1 MTAEARGGIRL
12 DVRRRWIAAGA
23 AVVILV
29 GVAAM
34 MIGRE
39 LITPDP
45 VPSDPPARAADEP
58 ARAADDLVAFDDP
71 ARGISISYPPGWRR
85 VASDDPAVVLLA
97 EGDGASML
105 VRTAD
110 LGVEIGDLDTAK
122 EISDDLVRAGQPK
135 LLRPPKQVTLGGLPG
150 YLYLYTFPDAST
162 GQRGAHAHYFLFR
175 GHTLI
180 TIVFQTV
187 PAEGFAELAPLFDR
201 IGETLR
207 ANPG

>member
-1 MTAEARGGIRL
+1 VTAQARGGVRL
-12 DVRRRWIAAGA
+12 PAGRRWIAAGA
-23 AVVILV
+23 AAILLL
-29 GVAAM
+29 GVAAV

-39 LITPDP
+39 LISPAPPDP
-45 VPSDPPARAADEP
+45 PPAQ
-58 ARAADDLVAFDDP
+58 AADDLVAFDDP
-71 ARGISISYPPGWRR
+71 ARGISISHPLGWRR

-135 LLRPPKQVTLGGLPG
+135 LLRPAKQVTLGGLPG
-150 YLYLYTFPDAST
+150 YLYLYTFPDAAT

-175 GHTLI
+175 GQTLI

-187 PAEGFAELAPLFDR
+187 PAQRFAQSAPLFDR
-201 IGETLR
+201 IAETLR
-207 ANPG
+207 VNPG

>member
-1 MTAEARGGIRL
+1 
-12 DVRRRWIAAGA
+12 VAAGA
-23 AVVILV
+23 AAVILV

-39 LITPDP
+39 VISPAP
-45 VPSDPPARAADEP
+45 PGPPAQAADD
-58 ARAADDLVAFDDP
+58 RVADDLVAFEDP
-71 ARGISISYPPGWRR
+71 ARRISISHPPGWRR
-85 VASDDPAVVLLA
+85 VAAADPAVALLA

-110 LGVEIGDLDTAK
+110 LGVEIGPEDLDSAK
-122 EISDDLVRAGQPK
+122 EVSDTLVRAGKHK

-150 YLYLYTFPDAST
+150 YLYLYTYPDPAS

-175 GHTLI
+175 GQTLL
-180 TIVFQTV
+180 TLVFQTL
-187 PAEGFAELAPLFDR
+187 PAERFAGLAPLFDR

-207 ANPG
+207 ASPG